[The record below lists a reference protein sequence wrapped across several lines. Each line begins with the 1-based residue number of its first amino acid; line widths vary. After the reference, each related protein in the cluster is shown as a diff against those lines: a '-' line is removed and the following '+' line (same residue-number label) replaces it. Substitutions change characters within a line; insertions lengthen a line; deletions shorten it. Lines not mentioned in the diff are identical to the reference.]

1 MKKCISCL
9 MIVILLVFAEMLCMA
24 EGDNDTELAVIDG
37 QLTFSCFVDAPVG
50 TPVSVFIMPRVLSGG
65 EDVTVESVNMVNTTD
80 AFGLLNIDYMSV
92 IKVSDNNR
100 IELYCNMNETLPT
113 GICHIILNHINS
125 NGAYVAASFEHVSK
139 NDISEL
145 VNAFN
150 ASEQT
155 KYKEIILADCNGEN
169 DAPAKEILR
178 KSSANVEYYK
188 TAEYRLTELESTY
201 QEKLR
206 LQAPAEY
213 WKKLKGSY
221 QLSGW
226 GWLILSGLI
235 AAGIIAFLCIVLFK
249 NNELL
254 TENANWIDNVKSSAI
269 LTVITSIAVYIL
281 RLTSKMSLSSFHL
294 SKDAKERES
303 LAYFYL
309 SLMEK
314 SAVTEKER
322 AIILNALFSRSDTG
336 LLKGDSAP
344 TMSSNVSDL
353 VELFKKTQN

>member
-1 MKKCISCL
+1 MTGKAYRNTFDMYVGISEDK
-9 MIVILLVFAEMLCMA
+9 IHEYW
-24 EGDNDTELAVIDG
+24 NH
-37 QLTFSCFVDAPVG
+37 VDEA
-50 TPVSVFIMPRVLSGG
+50 
-65 EDVTVESVNMVNTTD
+65 NQN
-80 AFGLLNIDYMSV
+80 
-92 IKVSDNNR
+92 
-100 IELYCNMNETLPT
+100 
-113 GICHIILNHINS
+113 
-125 NGAYVAASFEHVSK
+125 
-139 NDISEL
+139 ISEL
-145 VNAFN
+145 NKKYIKFIHQQRLDVQELGDRFTKTIQTMETTNADYYATAN
-150 ASEQT
+150 
-155 KYKEIILADCNGEN
+155 KRLA
-169 DAPAKEILR
+169 
-178 KSSANVEYYK
+178 
-188 TAEYRLTELESTY
+188 ELESTY

-206 LQAPAEY
+206 LQAPADY
-213 WKKLKGSY
+213 WKTLKDSY
-221 QLSGW
+221 QHSGW

-235 AAGIIAFLCIVLFK
+235 AAGIIVFLCVVLFE
-249 NNELL
+249 NTELL

-303 LAYFYL
+303 LAYFDL

>member
-1 MKKCISCL
+1 M
-9 MIVILLVFAEMLCMA
+9 
-24 EGDNDTELAVIDG
+24 
-37 QLTFSCFVDAPVG
+37 
-50 TPVSVFIMPRVLSGG
+50 
-65 EDVTVESVNMVNTTD
+65 
-80 AFGLLNIDYMSV
+80 
-92 IKVSDNNR
+92 
-100 IELYCNMNETLPT
+100 ET
-113 GICHIILNHINS
+113 
-125 NGAYVAASFEHVSK
+125 K
-139 NDISEL
+139 
-145 VNAFN
+145 
-150 ASEQT
+150 
-155 KYKEIILADCNGEN
+155 
-169 DAPAKEILR
+169 
-178 KSSANVEYYK
+178 NVEYYK